1 MSETLF
7 VTCPWCNTRQKMEL
21 SGIYHLQTTEDFH
34 EFLCRSCGR
43 PFTID
48 KDLFPSTIR
57 SLYMD
62 NK

>member
-7 VTCPWCNTRQKMEL
+7 VTRQKMEL
-21 SGIYHLQTTEDFH
+21 SGIYHLQTTEDFR
-34 EFLCRSCGR
+34 EFLCRSCGY

-48 KDLFPSTIR
+48 IDLFPSKIR
-57 SLYMD
+57 SAYMD